1 MRKLGGWLLTVALAA
16 SACGTGGD
24 STGSCVE
31 IREPEDPLSIQ
42 HMIDPSTLTFLTDPP
57 TSGPHLSGPAIR
69 GLFEEPILPAAQ
81 VRLLEEGGVVVQYT
95 SPADETVLRTLLDD
109 NAVPMAVAPADTLPA
124 PVVATAWT
132 WKLTCETPDLDRIRA
147 FAGDRVADAPG
158 LD

>member
-1 MRKLGGWLLTVALAA
+1 MLGAWILTTVLAA
-16 SACGTGGD
+16 TACGTGGA
-24 STGSCVE
+24 SAGSCVE

-42 HMIDPSTLTFLTDPP
+42 HMIDPGTLTYQTDPP

-81 VRLLEEGGVVVQYT
+81 VRLLEEGGVVVQF
-95 SPADETVLRTLLDD
+95 SAPEHETALRTLLDD
-109 NAVPMAVAPADTLPA
+109 NEVPMAVAPADELPA

-132 WKLTCETPDLDRIRA
+132 WKLTCETPDLDRIRE
-147 FAGDRVADAPG
+147 FASVRVVDAPG